1 MKGGRWMIRSTGTE
15 GGRAKGKDRLKRM
28 LLMVLLS
35 MIAFS
40 LLPSGTGDAAPLLK
54 MGSRDGYVYD
64 LQYRLHELG
73 LYNATQ
79 DGLFGSLT
87 LQGVMALQKRYGLK
101 PDGIVGPK
109 TWQVLYAHTY
119 TAREIDLLVRVV
131 SAEAQGEPYEGQ
143 VAVASV
149 ILNRLKS
156 PLFPSTIEGII
167 FEKGAFESVQNGM
180 IWKEPAQSAYQAVY
194 AAIRGWDPTGGAL
207 FFYNPKT
214 AASKWMTTRT
224 VIARIGAHVFTI

>member
-1 MKGGRWMIRSTGTE
+1 MIRSTGKE
-15 GGRAKGKDRLKRM
+15 RGHDKGREHLKRLFLM
-28 LLMVLLS
+28 LLMS
-35 MIAFS
+35 MVAFS

-54 MGSRDGYVYD
+54 VGSRDGYVYD

-87 LQGVMALQKRYGLK
+87 LQGVMALQKRYGLN

-109 TWQVLYAHTY
+109 TWQVLYTHTY

-131 SAEAQGEPYEGQ
+131 SAEAQGEPFEGQ

-180 IWKEPAQSAYQAVY
+180 IWKEPVESAYQAVY

-214 AASKWMTTRT
+214 AVSKWITTRT
-224 VIARIGAHVFTI
+224 VVARIGAHVFAL

>member
-1 MKGGRWMIRSTGTE
+1 MTRSTGRE
-15 GGRAKGKDRLKRM
+15 RERRYGKGRIERIFIIA
-28 LLMVLLS
+28 LLS
-35 MIAFS
+35 MVAFS

-54 MGSRDGYVYD
+54 VGSRDGYVYD
-64 LQYRLHELG
+64 LQYRLNELG
-73 LYNATQ
+73 LYHAAQ
-79 DGLFGSLT
+79 DGVFGRLT
-87 LQGVMALQKRYGLK
+87 LQGVVAFQKRYGLQ
-101 PDGIVGPK
+101 PDGIVGSK
-109 TWQVLYAHTY
+109 TWQALYANTY
-119 TAREIDLLVRVV
+119 TAREIDLLARVV
-131 SAEAQGEPYEGQ
+131 SAEAQGEPFEGQ

-180 IWKEPAQSAYQAVY
+180 IWKEPVKSAYQAVY

-214 AASKWMTTRT
+214 AASKWITTRKI
-224 VIARIGAHVFTI
+224 IARIGDHVFAI